1 MESFS
6 ATFERHKGLFNGF
19 NEGEKREERFRKQ
32 FELRK
37 SRRMD
42 ETYKKRNLRNVE
54 IEWINIEKFP
64 AEEYCVEKL
73 QEYVECIKD
82 GNRKVNLAGV
92 YGIRRILSQPK
103 MNPIQQ
109 VIDSGVV
116 NLLNPFMFLDEY
128 PQLQYETAWLLTNMF
143 TGTSDQIEYIL
154 KRGCITGLTHMLNSS
169 ITEVKEQVF
178 WALGN
183 IATESGQYR
192 DHILRPSIFPNL
204 ISIVMSGLSPI
215 RLVKQGC
222 WTLSCICRTLPVP
235 SELHCKQMIPPLNK
249 GLLMHSEI
257 GGSLQY
263 ILQAII
269 SITCTYPVLID
280 YFIEEY
286 ILETLISFVLNKSN
300 DEVFYSLKIIGNFIA
315 GSDLQT
321 GAVVKA
327 GGIKVLA
334 LVLKSDE
341 AKLRR
346 EAMWSISNLC
356 AGNSL
361 QIDALWKSGIIKS
374 VISCIGNEVYEV
386 QKEVP
391 WVLFNLVNN
400 DFFYIDELVNLGLFQ
415 GLKHLI
421 TLKDTKMTMVCLEC
435 VDKCL
440 EQAQSDSEVFMHY
453 IEIIQNIDF
462 VDVLESLQ
470 THPNKKVYYK
480 ALKILETYLGSESE
494 YQSLIENIKELTP
507 YNI

>member
-19 NEGEKREERFRKQ
+19 NEAEKREERFREQ

-42 ETYKKRNLRNVE
+42 ETYKKRNLRSVE

-64 AEEYCVEKL
+64 AEEYCLEKL
-73 QEYVECIKD
+73 QEYVECVKD
-82 GNRKVNLAGV
+82 TNRKVNLAGV

-109 VIDSGVV
+109 VIDSGIV

-128 PQLQYETAWLLTNMF
+128 PQLQYETAWLLTNMC
-143 TGTSDQIEYIL
+143 TGTSDQIDYII
-154 KRGCITGLTHMLNSS
+154 KRGCLNGLTHMLNSS
-169 ITEVKEQVF
+169 ITELKEQAF

-183 IATESGQYR
+183 IATESNQYR
-192 DHILRPSIFPNL
+192 DLLLQPSIFPNL
-204 ISIVMSGLSPI
+204 INIVMSGSSPV

-235 SELHCKQMIPPLNK
+235 PEQTCRKMIPALNK

-257 GGSLQY
+257 GENLLY
-263 ILQAII
+263 VLQAII
-269 SITCTYPVLID
+269 SLTCTYTVLID
-280 YFIEEY
+280 HFIEKE
-286 ILETLISFVLNKSN
+286 IIETLISFVLNKSS
-300 DEVFYSLKIIGNFIA
+300 DEVLCSLKIIGNFVA
-315 GSDLQT
+315 GTDLQT
-321 GAVVKA
+321 SAVVKA

-334 LVLKSDE
+334 IVLKSDE

-346 EAMWSISNLC
+346 EAMWSISNFC
-356 AGNSL
+356 AGNRV
-361 QIDALWKSGIIKS
+361 QIDALWKSGVIKS
-374 VISCIGNEVYEV
+374 VLGCIANEVYEV
-386 QKEVP
+386 QKEIP

-400 DFFYIDELVNLGLFQ
+400 DFLYVDELVSVGLFQ

-421 TLKDTKMTMVCLEC
+421 SLKDTKMTVICLEC
-435 VDKCL
+435 IDKCL
-440 EQAQSDSEVFMHY
+440 ELAQTDTEVFMHY
-453 IEIIQNIDF
+453 IEIVQQIDL
-462 VDVLESLQ
+462 VGDLESLQ
-470 THPNKKVYYK
+470 AHLNKRVYNK
-480 ALKILETYLGSESE
+480 AVKILETYFGSESS
-494 YQSLIENIKELTP
+494 YDSLIENIKELTP